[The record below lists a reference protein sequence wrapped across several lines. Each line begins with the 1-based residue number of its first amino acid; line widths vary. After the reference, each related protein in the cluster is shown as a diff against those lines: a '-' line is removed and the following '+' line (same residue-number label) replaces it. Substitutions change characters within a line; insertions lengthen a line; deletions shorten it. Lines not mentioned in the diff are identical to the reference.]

1 LDLTFSRSDH
11 HSEQALGG
19 VAMLSRT
26 FRPAMFGIGV
36 ALLVTPYAASE
47 VKAQSAWQFHLEEAT
62 IGDVHRAIR
71 AKQITAEQL
80 VSLYFKRIE
89 AYNGTCVKGDI
100 DSVTGLMLGDLTPIE
115 NAGQINA
122 YVTLNVR
129 GQRSKTDRAD
139 NDPKMSDALEV
150 ARAQDAY
157 FARTGEFVGPL
168 HGIPFAIKDNY
179 DTVDM
184 RTTAGAAAAYANDKP
199 PKDAAMVA
207 KLRAAGAIILG
218 KTNLDEYA
226 PAGIARSSL
235 GGQTCNPYD
244 TKRVPGGSSAGSG
257 AAVAANLAIC
267 ALGTDTAGSVRNP
280 AAANA
285 LVGMVATQG
294 LVSRA
299 GIIPLSFSRDRGGP
313 LCRTVRDT
321 AAVLEVIAGADPHD
335 EVTAIAHGR
344 KPVAYQDYTGRI
356 SLAGKRLG
364 VVRDFMIE
372 ATLADRDSIRVAN
385 DALVEMKRLGAI
397 IVDPVDF
404 HVAIAEIMTA
414 YEPGFF
420 AQTFPEGIPAGT
432 NPIDHIVTIASD
444 PKTLA
449 SGARGVNLRM
459 IAGPP
464 RGEEGRYALNLYLK
478 ERGDAKFR
486 SVEDMFAT
494 KTFAGELERLQAV
507 FGAKATTL
515 ETALHTS
522 HTLRMQN
529 LRRILYKVMADN
541 NLDALVYVYNTV
553 PPHIVLPNRIAAQF
567 NSRTEPSTLKAGTK
581 LSDPNLLPEETTLK
595 ADLNLWRGASGSWS
609 VNLSPVSGFP
619 AIVVPAGFTRE
630 VYDRVP
636 DPNDP
641 NGSRLEGPKP
651 DQTPVAMEFLAR
663 PFDEALLFEIASAYE
678 AGTKHRRP
686 PKEFGPLKGEP

>member
-1 LDLTFSRSDH
+1 
-11 HSEQALGG
+11 
-19 VAMLSRT
+19 MLSRT

-529 LRRILYKVMADN
+529 LRPILYKVMADN

>member
-1 LDLTFSRSDH
+1 
-11 HSEQALGG
+11 
-19 VAMLSRT
+19 MLSRT

-235 GGQTCNPYD
+235 GGQTCNPFD

-529 LRRILYKVMADN
+529 LRRMLYKVMADN

>member
-1 LDLTFSRSDH
+1 
-11 HSEQALGG
+11 
-19 VAMLSRT
+19 MLSRT

-567 NSRTEPSTLKAGTK
+567 NSRTEPSTLKARTK